1 MDDVTASAGTPRL
14 RGEVSCPSWCER
26 EHSTTYITHAADIAE
41 VYDPDGSTVVVTL
54 SQHVQPGYVGER
66 VVRVYTC
73 RGEETDISDL
83 SAESAEAVGRSITAF
98 SPEGP
103 MRAYGR
109 ALQRAA
115 AHLLVPGLKV
125 SGQGEGAAARRRGR
139 GRAESP
145 SQEKLFRIAFLSGYL
160 NVTRGPGPP
169 NGGMV
174 ERRLSRVLSPRETSE
189 LCDIVRGMLS
199 RRTATGRGTL
209 LDESGGTGGADR
221 PGGAGDNGEHGEC
234 GRAGGSGRAGDAW
247 DAYGLASGQ

>member
-1 MDDVTASAGTPRL
+1 MDDITASVGTLRL
-14 RGEVSCPSWCER
+14 RDGVSCPSWCER
-26 EHSTTYITHAADIAE
+26 EHFTTYITHAADIAE
-41 VYDPDGSTVVVTL
+41 LRNPDGSTVTVTL

-73 RGEETDISDL
+73 LGEETGIADL
-83 SAESAEAVGRSITAF
+83 PAEAAESVGRSIVAF

-115 AHLLVPGLKV
+115 AHLLLPGLKV
-125 SGQGEGAAARRRGR
+125 SRHRKGDAPERSAR

-160 NVTRGPGPP
+160 NVTRAPGPVS
-169 NGGMV
+169 GGVV
-174 ERRLSRVLSPRETSE
+174 ERRLSQVLSPRETSE

-199 RRTATGRGTL
+199 RRTATNRGVL
-209 LDESGGTGGADR
+209 PGENDGSGSAGSAGAM
-221 PGGAGDNGEHGEC
+221 GLMGAAGS
-234 GRAGGSGRAGDAW
+234 AGGVGG
-247 DAYGLASGQ
+247 AYGLAVGQ